1 MKIRRSIDSSV
12 DLLFSAFIPPLGA
25 TALDDVA
32 AGILAVLSLGGGVVQ
47 VRLFDLQGRT
57 VSTGSGNVR

>member
-1 MKIRRSIDSSV
+1 MKAGQDRSA

-32 AGILAVLSLGGGVVQ
+32 AGICAVL
-47 VRLFDLQGRT
+47 
-57 VSTGSGNVR
+57 